1 MSIDIDGKMILGY
14 QYSETKVDI
23 GEDSLGDWVYENK
36 LEYASPWY
44 DAPPKEWIIGFN
56 IKDVSVDEMDE
67 EWMNDLKN
75 KSEQFEKLTGV
86 KPKLMGVCNVW

>member
-1 MSIDIDGKMILGY
+1 MSVDMDGKMILGCKCNLT
-14 QYSETKVDI
+14 QINTV
-23 GEDSLGDWVYENK
+23 EDGLYNWVCKNK

-44 DAPPKEWIIGFN
+44 DASPDDWIIGFL
-56 IKDVSVDEMDE
+56 IKDVSVDEMNE
-67 EWMNDLKN
+67 EWMNDIRE